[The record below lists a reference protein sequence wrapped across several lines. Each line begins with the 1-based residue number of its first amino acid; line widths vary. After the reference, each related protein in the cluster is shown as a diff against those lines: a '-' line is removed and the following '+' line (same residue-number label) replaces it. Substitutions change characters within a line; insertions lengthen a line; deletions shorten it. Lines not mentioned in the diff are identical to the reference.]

1 MTLRVFSNPD
11 DAMTES
17 WRRWVGVGT
26 QWPWGVFSSPNDSV
40 LLWAVMGWWL
50 DSEISGIISDL
61 NSTLIL

>member
-1 MTLRVFSNPD
+1 MG
-11 DAMTES
+11 
-17 WRRWVGVGT
+17 RRWDSMAL
-26 QWPWGVFSSPNDSV
+26 GVFSSPNDSV